1 MNVWRHG
8 FADPWALTLLA
19 VMPLL
24 GVFTFLALR
33 RRRGML
39 ARFGRLPA
47 LTALTEGGRQWP
59 TLRAFCRSTGF
70 TFLIL
75 GIAGP
80 QWGREPQ
87 TAAAPGRDLIVLL
100 DLSRSMLA
108 DDVPPNRLTRAK
120 EALIGLANSVQ
131 QRGGHRLAL
140 VVYGARAKVLCP
152 LTHDYD
158 HFREKVGE
166 IDPAYLPPDLGPGA
180 GSPSGTRMGAGL
192 VEAVQVHDARFPEQ
206 QDILMISDGDDPAGD
221 DEWHVGVAAAR
232 AAGIRVYTVGVGD
245 PILGAAIPDSDG
257 RPLRYD
263 GQLVVSRLQEKPL
276 QGIARQTGGS
286 YTASQ
291 TSVPRLGELFREQI
305 EPQAG
310 RDLEEDAL
318 PIYRQRYPWFLGA
331 ALGFLTLEMLFGRS
345 RKPRTKVE
353 PKSPATERA
362 GVVRPAQ
369 NPVESRI

>member
-1 MNVWRHG
+1 M
-8 FADPWALTLLA
+8 ALLA
-19 VMPLL
+19 VMPVL

-33 RRRGML
+33 RRRGVL

-47 LTALTEGGRQWP
+47 LNALTEGGRQWP

-87 TAAAPGRDLIVLL
+87 TVAAPGRDLIVLL

-120 EALIGLANSVQ
+120 EALIGLADSVQ

-140 VVYGARAKVLCP
+140 VVFAARAKVLCP

-192 VEAVQVHDARFPEQ
+192 VEAVQVHDARFPDQ
-206 QDILMISDGDDPAGD
+206 QDVLMISDGDDPAGD
-221 DEWHVGVAAAR
+221 DEWHLGIAAAR
-232 AAGIRVYTVGVGD
+232 AAGIRVYTVGLGD
-245 PILGAAIPDSDG
+245 PVQGAAIPDPAG
-257 RPLRYD
+257 RPLRYE
-263 GQLVVSRLQEKPL
+263 GKPVMSRLQEKPL
-276 QGIARQTGGS
+276 QEIARQTGGS

-291 TSVPRLGELFREQI
+291 TSVPRLGDLFRERI

-310 RDLEEDAL
+310 RDVEEDAL
-318 PIYRQRYPWFLGA
+318 PIYRQRYPWFFGA
-331 ALGFLTLEMLFGRS
+331 ALGFLTLEMMLGRS
-345 RKPRTKVE
+345 RKPRIKIDA
-353 PKSPATERA
+353 KSLATETTS
-362 GVVRPAQ
+362 VVRQAQ
-369 NPVESRI
+369 QPVESRI